1 MTFPWLRSGMLGPVL
16 VLAWGSDAAA
26 QPAASSSLERL
37 KAVVPAHSKVTVTD
51 TQGQEFRGTMN
62 DASESGLSLTIDG
75 AIRRFEATDVSLVRI
90 RTNDSLA
97 DGALIG
103 AAVSGG
109 LSSLMFLDN
118 ECHTDPVC
126 YQAVAVY
133 AGLGAVVGLGIDAL
147 IHGHVVIYN
156 ARPLARNRLVVAP
169 IVTRGGKGVRL
180 RLSF

>member
-1 MTFPWLRSGMLGPVL
+1 MTLTWFRSAMLGPLL
-16 VLAWGSDAAA
+16 VLTWGSGAAA

-51 TQGQEFRGTMN
+51 TQGQEFRGTID

-75 AIRRFEATDVSLVRI
+75 AMRRFEATDVSSVRV
-90 RTNDSLA
+90 RRNDSLA

-133 AGLGAVVGLGIDAL
+133 AGLGAAVGLGIDAL
-147 IHGHVVIYN
+147 IHGHAVVYTG
-156 ARPLARNRLVVAP
+156 RPRVQNRLIVAP
-169 IVTRGGKGVRL
+169 IVARGEKGVRL
-180 RLSF
+180 TLSF